1 MLEGHAVGHIFWSVV
16 FGSLALEEWETL
28 RIPFLKEPQIL
39 DMGDNH
45 STGDHKYYY
54 GDNYHLAMATAEEID
69 VEDQYKPDLY
79 TYMDETIM
87 RLALGQY
94 KVEDIDQYIEKMKEL
109 GLEEMVKMYQA
120 RHDRFIGK

>member
-1 MLEGHAVGHIFWSVV
+1 
-16 FGSLALEEWETL
+16 
-28 RIPFLKEPQIL
+28 
-39 DMGDNH
+39 
-45 STGDHKYYY
+45 
-54 GDNYHLAMATAEEID
+54 
-69 VEDQYKPDLY
+69 
-79 TYMDETIM
+79 M